1 MEISMQ
7 TITSISKNKSSDINR
22 EPVIIIPVYQPERA
36 LIGIIEK
43 LIKNTLSPIILVDD
57 GSSIEHRQTF
67 ELASASKRVT
77 LLTHNINQG
86 KGAALKTAFHYFIE
100 HFRQENPG
108 VVTVDADG
116 QHKTEDV
123 MRVIASLKSHPDQMT
138 LGSREFDEKVPFRSR
153 FGNVMTKKIFE
164 LTIGHRISDTQT
176 GLRAIP
182 ASLLQ
187 TLTQLSSNRYDF
199 ELEMLITAVGQ
210 KVTIQEI
217 PIKTIYENNNESSHF
232 NPLLDSFRVYFVFL
246 RFATASIVATAIDY
260 IVFMMAY
267 LITGQI
273 FLSESAARVVAGTYN
288 FRFNKKMVFK
298 SKSDWKNELLKYVT
312 LVSIL
317 LLISYSLMI
326 SVINLYGFDVFWV
339 KIIIAA
345 SLFIPSFYIQKLLVF
360 KK

>member
-1 MEISMQ
+1 MQ
-7 TITSISKNKSSDINR
+7 TIASKSKSSEKSR
-22 EPVIIIPVYQPERA
+22 EPVIIIPVYQPESA
-36 LIGIIEK
+36 LIDIIEK

-67 ELASASKRVT
+67 ELANASKRVT
-77 LLTHNINQG
+77 LLTHKINQG

-100 HFRQENPG
+100 HFGQEDLG

-182 ASLLQ
+182 AGLLQ

-199 ELEMLITAVGQ
+199 ELEMLITTVGQ

-232 NPLLDSFRVYFVFL
+232 NPLLDSLRVYFVFL
-246 RFATASIVATAIDY
+246 RFATASIMSAAIDF
-260 IVFMMAY
+260 IVFTIFF
-267 LITGQI
+267 LSTGQI
-273 FLSESAARVVAGTYN
+273 LLSESVARIVSGTYN
-288 FRFNKKMVFK
+288 FRFNKKLVFK
-298 SKSDWKNELLKYVT
+298 SNSEWKGEMLKYVT
-312 LVSIL
+312 LTITL
-317 LLISYSLMI
+317 FAISYGLMI
-326 SVINLYGFDVFWV
+326 SIINLYGFNVFWV
-339 KIIIAA
+339 KTFVYT

-360 KK
+360 K